1 MTVDVYTIK
10 ITYADCG
17 GKIWR
22 TAQIPPQ
29 YTLAEVG
36 YMVQAAF
43 GMLAEH
49 LFEMS
54 RKNKVWTFDAED
66 AEYLPEG
73 MKHGYLTG
81 QKFSTLRLKVG
92 DTITMVYDMGSCHT
106 FEIEV
111 AAITPTAA
119 SKTASLPKITDGAG
133 PEIIEDVPP
142 AEIYEAIKRYEA
154 SGSTGLCEPFSGE
167 EWKPKEWSAQELKG
181 VLKSVI
187 RRIKAAY
194 ED

>member
-1 MTVDVYTIK
+1 
-10 ITYADCG
+10 
-17 GKIWR
+17 
-22 TAQIPPQ
+22 
-29 YTLAEVG
+29 
-36 YMVQAAF
+36 MVQAAF
-43 GMLAEH
+43 GLLAEH

-54 RKNKVWTFDAED
+54 RKSKVWTFDAED

-92 DTITMVYDMGSCHT
+92 DTITMAYDMGCCHT

-111 AAITPTAA
+111 VDISPTAA
-119 SKTASLPKITDGAG
+119 SKTASLPRITDGAG
-133 PEIIEDVPP
+133 SDIIEDVPP
-142 AEIYEAIKRYEA
+142 PEICKALKCYEAGK
-154 SGSTGLCEPFSGE
+154 GTGLCDPLTGS
-167 EWKPKEWSAQELKG
+167 EWQPEEWSAQGPKR

>member
-1 MTVDVYTIK
+1 MT

-43 GMLAEH
+43 ELLAEH

-81 QKFSTLRLKVG
+81 QKLSTLRLKVG

-133 PEIIEDVPP
+133 TDIIEDVPP